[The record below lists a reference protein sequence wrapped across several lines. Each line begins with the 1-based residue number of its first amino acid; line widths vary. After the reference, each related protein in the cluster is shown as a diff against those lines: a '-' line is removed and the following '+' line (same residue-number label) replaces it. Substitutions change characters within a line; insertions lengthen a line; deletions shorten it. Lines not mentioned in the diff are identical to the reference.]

1 MTQIEITPVNQAS
14 GCACCAA
21 PDTATKESV
30 MSRSENVA
38 TYTVTG
44 MTCGHCAASV
54 SEEVS
59 AISGVQS
66 VEVDLASG
74 AVTVASQAPLDLEA
88 VRAAVADAGY
98 QLTV

>member
-1 MTQIEITPVNQAS
+1 MTQIEITPVNQGP

-21 PDTATKESV
+21 PIAAKESA
-30 MSRSENVA
+30 MSQSENVA

-54 SEEVS
+54 TEEVG
-59 AISGVQS
+59 AIGGVQS
-66 VEVDLASG
+66 VEVDLATG

-88 VRAAVADAGY
+88 VRAAVTEAGY
-98 QLTV
+98 QLTA